1 MNPKAPIPVLDC
13 VPADLETM
21 DYLDAYIY
29 DTSMMHNALI
39 RGFNSVVTQAAKI
52 QPCEVSAFA
61 TYVAAFCETLRRHC
75 EGILIVNQR
84 NQSIANPGTVGENE
98 IIFPRL
104 VTHVALDGSDNVA
117 VLQKLE
123 RVEEWVRE
131 AVETPQ
137 KTDPMELKAAMEVL
151 APVFA
156 LNMHDQVKQMS
167 PALLRPFTSGPE
179 LRALVDDDIVWIGQN
194 SHMEYLL
201 PFLFLHHDRTTNAYW
216 PGLPAEAKAAVPALV
231 GMHSESWTYAP
242 FSVNDIL

>member
-13 VPADLETM
+13 VSADLETM

-52 QPCEVSAFA
+52 QPCEISAFA

-75 EGILIVNQR
+75 E
-84 NQSIANPGTVGENE
+84 GENE

-137 KTDPMELKAAMEVL
+137 KTDPMELKTAMEIL
-151 APVFA
+151 APAFA
-156 LNMHDQVKQMS
+156 SNMHDQVKQMS
-167 PALLRPFTSGPE
+167 PTLLRPFTSCPE
-179 LRALVDDDIVWIGQN
+179 LRALVDDDIMWIGQN

-201 PFLFLHHDRTTNAYW
+201 PFLFLHHDRTANAFW

-231 GMHSESWTYAP
+231 GMHSESWSYAP